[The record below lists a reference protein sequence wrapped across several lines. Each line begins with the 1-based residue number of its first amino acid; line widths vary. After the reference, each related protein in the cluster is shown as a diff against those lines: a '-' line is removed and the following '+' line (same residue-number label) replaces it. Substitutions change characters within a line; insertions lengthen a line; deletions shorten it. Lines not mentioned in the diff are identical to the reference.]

1 VSSRSSFRQPR
12 DPVTRMGVTNREL
25 DRVREDRLVRVLER
39 AVRKIAPALRWL
51 AFGGSEC
58 SGERNAFALRAL
70 LPGIQTFVLA
80 VRRFIDRGRCTSNG
94 SARRRAPHV
103 CELACG
109 SPPNPVTIEAYSL
122 PGESRSFR
130 MAPAG
135 RYSRPRT
142 AVAYADTVDRSS
154 TPSVGSGHGALAVRE
169 RVGSGSAYRW
179 PERALPVQ
187 ARPSVERVGFAA
199 TRPSRFKRPKA

>member
-1 VSSRSSFRQPR
+1 
-12 DPVTRMGVTNREL
+12 MGVTNREL

-58 SGERNAFALRAL
+58 SGERDAVALRAL
-70 LPGIQTFVLA
+70 LPGIQPFVLA

-130 MAPAG
+130 MASAG
-135 RYSRPRT
+135 R
-142 AVAYADTVDRSS
+142 
-154 TPSVGSGHGALAVRE
+154 
-169 RVGSGSAYRW
+169 
-179 PERALPVQ
+179 
-187 ARPSVERVGFAA
+187 
-199 TRPSRFKRPKA
+199 